1 MATIRVSTVVPAP
14 PEAVWEDLRHIGR
27 HVEWMSDAASIRFLT
42 EATEGVGV
50 RFECDTV
57 VGPLRLTDRM
67 EVTDWRDAETMGIR
81 HTGVVSGVGH
91 FRLSACE
98 GPAGE
103 ACHPVRVDRDAPVP
117 VVDGRAGRRLAGP
130 SGAEGRLDPQ
140 PRPAGRP
147 VLTAVCQFRL
157 ICGTD
162 VFIRSRCYYSS

>member
-1 MATIRVSTVVPAP
+1 MATIEVSTVVPAP
-14 PEAVWEDLRHIGR
+14 PETVWEDLRHIGR

-67 EVTDWRDAETMGIR
+67 EVTDWRDAQAMGIR

-103 ACHPVRVDRDAPVP
+103 ACTRFEWTETLRFRWWMGGPVGAW
-117 VVDGRAGRRLAGP
+117 LA
-130 SGAEGRLDPQ
+130 
-140 PRPAGRP
+140 RP
-147 VLTAVCQFRL
+147 VLRAVWTRNLARFSAR
-157 ICGTD
+157 
-162 VFIRSRCYYSS
+162 F